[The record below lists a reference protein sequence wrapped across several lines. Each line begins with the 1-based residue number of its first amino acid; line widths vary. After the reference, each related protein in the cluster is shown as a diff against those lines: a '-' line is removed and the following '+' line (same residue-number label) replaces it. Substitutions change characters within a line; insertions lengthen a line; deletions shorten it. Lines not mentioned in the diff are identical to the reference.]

1 VFELILFAK
10 IFSMKQKLVKE
21 VKSYIMITAGLAIFV
36 FAWVGFLIPSE
47 IVGGGVTGLA
57 AIVYYA
63 TSLNVGYTYLAIN
76 GVLVLLAL
84 KILGARFAVSTI
96 YGIGIGS
103 LMFMILPE
111 FIENAL
117 VEDQFMN
124 ALLGASLSGIGIGIA
139 ISNGGNSGGTDIIA
153 LIINKYKNIS
163 LGRIILY
170 IDVGIIGSSYFITQ
184 SVEKLVYGYVVMAVF
199 AYVLDII
206 ISGSNQSFQ
215 FMIITKKPEVIASR
229 ISKEIKRG
237 ITVMNAYGWFSKSE
251 TTVLIVI
258 ARKSDKPLIMKIIKE
273 SDEHSFISVAKVQGV
288 FGENFDKIKL

>member
-1 VFELILFAK
+1 MFELILFAK

-63 TSLNVGYTYLAIN
+63 TGLNVGYTYLAIN

-237 ITVMNAYGWFSKSE
+237 ITVMKAYGWFSKSE

-258 ARKSDKPLIMKIIKE
+258 ARKSDKPLIMRIIKE